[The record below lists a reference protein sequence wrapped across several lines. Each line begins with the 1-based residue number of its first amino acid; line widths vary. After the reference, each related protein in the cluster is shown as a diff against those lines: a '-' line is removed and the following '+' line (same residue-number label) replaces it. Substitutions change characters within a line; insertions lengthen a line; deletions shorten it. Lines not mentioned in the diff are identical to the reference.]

1 MVPQLPHLPKVPITP
16 RELGEL
22 AQLLFEW
29 PIQQA
34 PRLALP
40 LFILLA
46 AIMQASVMILF
57 SISYKEPSEKFPP
70 PPQIYF
76 LPADSAAARQLA
88 PWLEANDPA
97 VFSPLHAA
105 RNAFPSPP
113 PLKYRPSYEDPP
125 PPLRPLP
132 ATTPEGAEAIQPPM
146 IPISEGLCRQQM
158 SEITATQ
165 SLQTT
170 NVPTRPAVGSSGA
183 TGTIVRW
190 QDELADRKELPA
202 PQGPQGLGGP
212 VGQLAS
218 RLQEPPMAVTTG
230 AQAPLYQVA
239 ISPEGIPTHC
249 VLIDSSGDPKSD
261 EAGRVWIMARRFQPA
276 ASSSWG
282 RVLMLWGDGDQAM
295 PTNSPGTP

>member
-1 MVPQLPHLPKVPITP
+1 MAPQLPHLPKVPLTP

-29 PIQQA
+29 PIKQA

-46 AIMQASVMILF
+46 TVMQASVIILF
-57 SISYKEPSEKFPP
+57 SITYKVPSEKFPP

-97 VFSPLHAA
+97 VFSPQHAA

-113 PLKYRPSYEDPP
+113 PLKYKPSYEDPP
-125 PPLRPLP
+125 PPPRPLP
-132 ATTPEGAEAIQPPM
+132 AMTPESAEAMQPPM
-146 IPISEGLCRQQM
+146 IPVSEGLRRQQM
-158 SEITATQ
+158 SEIPATETIQ
-165 SLQTT
+165 AT
-170 NVPTRPAVGSSGA
+170 NAPTRPAVGSSGA

-190 QDELADRKELPA
+190 QDELADRKEMPA
-202 PQGPQGLGGP
+202 PQGPQ
-212 VGQLAS
+212 
-218 RLQEPPMAVTTG
+218 EPPRAVTPG

-261 EAGRVWIMARRFQPA
+261 EAGRVWIMAQRFQPT

-282 RVLMLWGDGDQAM
+282 RVLMLWGDGNQAM
-295 PTNSPGTP
+295 PTNSPVTP

>member
-1 MVPQLPHLPKVPITP
+1 MPPQLPHLPKVPITP

-40 LFILLA
+40 FFILLA
-46 AIMQASVMILF
+46 TIMQASVIILF
-57 SISYKEPSEKFPP
+57 SITYKVPAEKFPP

-132 ATTPEGAEAIQPPM
+132 VTTPIGAEVPGGAQGTEEIQPPM
-146 IPISEGLCRQQM
+146 IPISEGLRRQQVR
-158 SEITATQ
+158 EITATQ
-165 SLQTT
+165 FMPAT
-170 NVPTRPAVGSSGA
+170 NEPTRPAVGSSGA
-183 TGTIVRW
+183 AGTIVRW

-202 PQGPQGLGGP
+202 PQGPQGP
-212 VGQLAS
+212 QD
-218 RLQEPPMAVTTG
+218 PPRAVTPG

-282 RVLMLWGDGDQAM
+282 RVLMLWGDGDQAV
-295 PTNSPGTP
+295 PTNSPVRP

>member
-1 MVPQLPHLPKVPITP
+1 MAPQLPLLPKVPLTP

-29 PIQQA
+29 PIKQA

-46 AIMQASVMILF
+46 AVMQASVIVLF
-57 SISYKEPSEKFPP
+57 SIAYKEPAEKIPA

-105 RNAFPSPP
+105 RDAFPSPP
-113 PLKYRPSYEDPP
+113 PLKDRPSYEDPA

-132 ATTPEGAEAIQPPM
+132 ASTPTPGAVQPPM
-146 IPISEGLCRQQM
+146 IPTIGGLRRQQT
-158 SEITATQ
+158 SATQ
-165 SLQTT
+165 VPAQTT
-170 NVPTRPAVGSSGA
+170 NTMNTESSPEPKAPVTSALPA

-190 QDELADRKELPA
+190 QDELAARVPQTTSPGLSA
-202 PQGPQGLGGP
+202 PL
-212 VGQLAS
+212 
-218 RLQEPPMAVTTG
+218 AVTPG
-230 AQAPLYQVA
+230 AQPPLYQVA
-239 ISPEGIPTHC
+239 VSPEGIPTHC
-249 VLIDSSGDPKSD
+249 VVIDSSGDPRSD
-261 EAGRVWIMARRFQPA
+261 EAGRVWIMAQRFQPT

-282 RVLMLWGDGDQAM
+282 RVLILWGAGA
-295 PTNSPGTP
+295 PAATAATNPPATP